1 MSNTATSAR
10 RRRARRAVTCAAVLL
25 VLFGLAGAP
34 LAAAQGDLRLIEAV
48 RSGDL
53 AAVRELVA
61 RGVDVNQ
68 HIGDGQTAL
77 HWAAYTDNH
86 DALDLLIRAGAAID
100 RANAL
105 GVTPLW
111 GAAEQGNGA
120 ALARL
125 LDAGANPNLA
135 PLTGGTP
142 LMLAA
147 RAGEAASVKLL
158 LNHGAEVNAKE
169 EANGQ
174 TALMWAVAHR
184 HGDIVGLLLA
194 AGADVHA
201 RSKSSRRVVLLCCPG
216 WSGDPEGTVEI
227 DQGGLTPLLFAAL
240 NGDVESARQLLD
252 AGADVNETAAA
263 GTTALVMSA
272 HRGSVPLVTLLLERG
287 ADPDTAGG
295 GYSALHSAVLR
306 GDADMVDQLLAHG
319 ASVEV
324 RLTKGTFLKRG
335 SREFA
340 FDKSLIGATPFLLAA
355 RLGDLSLVR
364 RLVQAGADRSQR
376 LEDGRTPLIVA
387 VQGETTGSR
396 VRPGAA
402 AESRVRS
409 TVTLLLELGAD
420 VNAVDHAG
428 NTPLHMLAKR
438 RPAFDSVIELLV
450 HHGASLEPTNDQGE
464 TPLAL
469 ALAPPAVIKGQ
480 STTVQTI
487 QWREQYEAWKA
498 NNGRTSTTDLLRKL
512 GATK

>member
-1 MSNTATSAR
+1 M
-10 RRRARRAVTCAAVLL
+10 LL
-25 VLFGLAGAP
+25 VAFGLARAS
-34 LAAAQGDLRLIEAV
+34 LAQAQGDLRLIEAV

-61 RGVDVNQ
+61 SGVDVNQ
-68 HIGDGQTAL
+68 HTGDGQTAL
-77 HWAAYTDNH
+77 HWAAYSDNRE
-86 DALDLLIRAGAAID
+86 AVDLLIRAGAAID
-100 RANAL
+100 RVNAL

-111 GAAEQGNGA
+111 GAAEQGNRT

-125 LDAGANPNLA
+125 IDAGANPNLA

-147 RAGEAASVKLL
+147 RTGDAASVKLL

-227 DQGGLTPLLFAAL
+227 NQGGLTPLLFAAL
-240 NGDVESARQLLD
+240 TGDAESAKQLLD

-263 GTTALVMSA
+263 GTTALVMAA
-272 HRGSVPLVTLLLERG
+272 HRGFAALVTFLLERG
-287 ADPDTAGG
+287 ADPNAAGG

-306 GDADMVDQLLAHG
+306 GDADMVDQLLTHG

-355 RLGDLSLVR
+355 RLGDLNLIR

-376 LEDGRTPLIVA
+376 LEDGRTPLILA
-387 VQGETTGSR
+387 VQGETTGAR
-396 VRPGAA
+396 VRSGAS
-402 AESRVRS
+402 ESRVRS

-420 VNAVDHAG
+420 VNAVDQAG
-428 NTPLHMLAKR
+428 NTALHMLAKR

-450 HHGASLEPTNDQGE
+450 HHGAALEPTNDQGE

-487 QWREQYEAWKA
+487 QWREQYDAWKA